1 MEFFLI
7 HLKLNG
13 IKSISNEIQLDF
25 YNKILTGFNPDLYRV
40 KAIYGEN
47 GSGKTA
53 IMTAVNIIKK
63 IILNPNYL
71 KQDTTQSFLKEI
83 INKKKKSLF
92 MEFTF
97 AGNTD
102 SRLDEYRYSILIKLN
117 NLGIYEIKE
126 EKLDQITAYTRN
138 KKYRTVYEVSDGQ
151 IVSIDLPEDKVDEI
165 VDYTRNVLHDGSLA
179 FRLIEKTLE
188 GEILFKSAVALVLFF
203 VSINVYLE
211 EEDRHEIYLINRM
224 LNSFKTNKIDST
236 YKDIDLFIG
245 KQLSYIDSKGR
256 DIVEKKYYSE
266 YKKKV
271 ERISRFLKIFKPD
284 LKNIK
289 IEKRD
294 NGDTYKCEL
303 ILNYTDYSVN
313 QEFESTGIKKL
324 IRLYDAFVNADEGG
338 ISFIDEMD
346 SNINDVYLCKI
357 IEYFANY
364 GKGQLCFTTHNLD
377 PMEVIKNNR
386 NSIDFL
392 SGDNKVVSWKVTGNA
407 APDRYY
413 RNGMIENLPF
423 NVDAI
428 DFIGI
433 FGE

>member
-83 INKKKKSLF
+83 INKKTKSLF

-179 FRLIEKTLE
+179 FRVIERALE
-188 GEILFKSAVALVLFF
+188 GKIIFKSAVALAMFF

>member
-53 IMTAVNIIKK
+53 IMTAVNIVKK

-83 INKKKKSLF
+83 INKKTKSLF
-92 MEFTF
+92 MEFAF
-97 AGNTD
+97 AGYTD

-117 NLGIYEIKE
+117 NFGIFEIKE

-151 IVSIDLPEDKVDEI
+151 IISIDLPEDKVDEI

-179 FRLIEKTLE
+179 FRLIERTLE
-188 GEILFKSAVALVLFF
+188 GEIIFKSAVALAMFF

-256 DIVEKKYYSE
+256 DIVEKKNYSE

>member
-53 IMTAVNIIKK
+53 IMTAVNIVKK

-83 INKKKKSLF
+83 INKKTKSLC
-92 MEFTF
+92 MEFAF

-179 FRLIEKTLE
+179 FRLIERTLE
-188 GEILFKSAVALVLFF
+188 GEIIFKSAVALAMFF
-203 VSINVYLE
+203 ISINVYLE